1 MSSDNPFFYDPPEDQ
16 IRGGVIID
24 IMQTIVI
31 ALAIFVFV
39 YIFLAIPNQVDGQSM
54 EPNFYNNELLL
65 TNKVIQY
72 IGDKGIGQRLNYDY
86 KRGDVVILKLP
97 NNPDFIK
104 RIIAG
109 PGDTILI
116 ENNKVI
122 VNGKALN
129 EAYIPTTTRT
139 EGGTF
144 LKEDVEATVPQG
156 HYFVM
161 GDNRQASK
169 DSRFSDVGFISRDYL
184 KGKVFLRWWPLGRF
198 GLIGTG
204 DYTEEDY
211 NSGNQNSSDTSILL
225 LPQTLINLA

>member
-1 MSSDNPFFYDPPEDQ
+1 MNDTNPFFYDPPQDQ
-16 IRGGVIID
+16 VKGGVIID

-54 EPNFYNNELLL
+54 EPNFYHNELLL
-65 TNKVIQY
+65 TNKVIQF
-72 IGDKGIGQRLNYDY
+72 IGDKGIGESLGYDY
-86 KRGDVVILKLP
+86 KRGDVVIMQLP

-104 RIIAG
+104 RIVAG
-109 PGDTILI
+109 PGDTLKI
-116 ENNKVI
+116 EDHHVI
-122 VNGKALN
+122 VNDMVLN

-139 EGGTF
+139 DPGTF
-144 LKEDVEATVPQG
+144 LEEGVEVTVPDG

-169 DSRFSDVGFISRDYL
+169 DSRSADVGFVNRKYL
-184 KGKVFLRWWPLGRF
+184 KGKVFLRWWPLNRF

-204 DYTEEDY
+204 NYTEEPAT
-211 NSGNQNSSDTSILL
+211 QTESDTSQFL
-225 LPQTLINLA
+225 LPQVM

>member
-1 MSSDNPFFYDPPEDQ
+1 MSTSNPFFYDPPEDQ
-16 IRGGVIID
+16 VKGGVIID

-54 EPNFYNNELLL
+54 EPNFYHNELLL
-65 TNKVIQY
+65 TNKVIQF
-72 IGDKGIGQRLNYDY
+72 IGDKGIGDSLGYDY
-86 KRGDVVILKLP
+86 KRGDVVILQLP

-109 PGDTILI
+109 PGDTVRV
-116 ENNKVI
+116 ENHHVI
-122 VNGKALN
+122 VNDMILN

-139 EGGTF
+139 EAGSFIADGV
-144 LKEDVEATVPQG
+144 KVTVPAD

-169 DSRFSDVGFISRDYL
+169 DSRSADVGFVSRDEL
-184 KGKVFLRWWPLGRF
+184 KGKVFLRWWPLNRF

-204 DYTEEDY
+204 DYTEQPYSESE
-211 NSGNQNSSDTSILL
+211 SGTSQLSLPQNILL
-225 LPQTLINLA
+225 

>member
-1 MSSDNPFFYDPPEDQ
+1 MSNPFFYDPPENQ
-16 IRGGVIID
+16 VKGGVIID

-54 EPNFYNNELLL
+54 EPNFYHNELLL

-72 IGDKGIGQRLNYDY
+72 IGDKGIGERLNYDY
-86 KRGDVVILKLP
+86 KRGDVVILHLP

-109 PGDTILI
+109 PGDTIMI
-116 ENNKVI
+116 INNKVV
-122 VNGKALN
+122 VNDKILN
-129 EAYIPTTTRT
+129 EAYIPTTTKT
-139 EGGTF
+139 EPGTF
-144 LKEDVEATVPQG
+144 LKEGVEVTIPQG

-169 DSRFSDVGFISRDYL
+169 DSRSADVGFVSRDYL
-184 KGKVFLRWWPLGRF
+184 KGKVFLRWWPLNKF

-204 DYTEEDY
+204 DFTEQEYQDDND
-211 NSGNQNSSDTSILL
+211 NSDNPEISQLR
-225 LPQTLINLA
+225 LPQVLYN